1 MNIEEWFKFDLLQ
14 SKIIIV
20 LGIISILVTSDKEIS
35 IIFLL
40 AQFFAYWAL
49 ARGIQCQ
56 VYGGCILSSWIS
68 LIIPIFGLLIS
79 VLYRLSKYQKFK
91 KLRKYRIKLLSLF
104 RNNDTNIEGDGALNL
119 NNVIDLRNNSFI
131 KLD

>member
-40 AQFFAYWAL
+40 VQFFAYWAL
-49 ARGIQCQ
+49 ARSIQCQ
-56 VYGGCILSSWIS
+56 VYGGCVLSSWIS

-104 RNNDTNIEGDGALNL
+104 RNNDTNIEGDAALNL